1 MLKIKHRSINYF
13 SLVLFTVLFCSGAFL
28 FVDQISAEDSV
39 AAQTPDQE
47 AYLELSVEPAQTR
60 AGGLITLNISYHNI
74 GLPYTTISI
83 DQPDLVE
90 FDPPLSMP
98 CKFHEHPNGCQ
109 AITFRTLAPGEV
121 QFNASANGEIW
132 SEQCQCWFFTTV
144 TDNGPAKAKITEPLR
159 FFILLVMK

>member
-1 MLKIKHRSINYF
+1 
-13 SLVLFTVLFCSGAFL
+13 VLFCSGAFL

-47 AYLELSVEPAQTR
+47 AYLELSVEPAQSR
-60 AGGLITLNISYHNI
+60 AGGLITLNITYHNI

-83 DQPDLVE
+83 NQPDLVE

-98 CKFHEHPNGCQ
+98 CKYHEHPNGCQ

-121 QFNASANGEIW
+121 QFNASASGEIW
-132 SEQCQCWFFTTV
+132 SEQCQCWFFTTI
-144 TDNGPAKAKITEPLR
+144 TDNGPANAVITEPLR